1 MSKAPFRPKKTAEEI
16 SKRIG
21 VPVAIVDVCDI
32 GGWVMGASPGVDKKI
47 IVKAL
52 KDNPLG
58 QTTEQTP
65 FGILREI
72 KE

>member
-1 MSKAPFRPKKTAEEI
+1 
-16 SKRIG
+16 
-21 VPVAIVDVCDI
+21 
-32 GGWVMGASPGVDKKI
+32 MGASKGVDRELV
-47 IVKAL
+47 VKAL

-58 QTTEQTP
+58 QTNEQTP